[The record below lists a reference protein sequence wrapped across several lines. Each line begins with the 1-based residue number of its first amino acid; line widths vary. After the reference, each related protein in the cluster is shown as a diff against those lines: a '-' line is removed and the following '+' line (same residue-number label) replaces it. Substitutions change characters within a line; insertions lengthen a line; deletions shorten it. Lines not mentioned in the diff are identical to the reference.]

1 MATPFHYCFA
11 LIGFSIGLICST
23 VSNTVSTITSLFK
36 NFCSSIAF
44 SLERF
49 LSPPKQVFSYS
60 KVNQVQ
66 RTNVFK
72 PVFYGSA
79 IMVRS

>member
-1 MATPFHYCFA
+1 MTSSFFCFA
-11 LIGFSIGLICST
+11 LIGFSIGLIYST
-23 VSNTVSTITSLFK
+23 VSNTVSTVTSLFK
-36 NFCSSIAF
+36 SFCSSIAF

-72 PVFYGSA
+72 PVFFGPA
-79 IMVRS
+79 IMVKS

>member
-1 MATPFHYCFA
+1 MAGKFFSFA

-23 VSNTVSTITSLFK
+23 VSNAVSTITSLFK
-36 NFCSSIAF
+36 SFCSSIAF

-60 KVNQVQ
+60 KVNQAQ

-72 PVFYGSA
+72 PVFFGPA
-79 IMVRS
+79 IMIKS